1 MNFSKLQTL
10 ELQNK
15 HANFKELQKEL
26 QNKLQNELQNI
37 LAAKIKYEI
46 NCKDTVKSIL
56 SVCYVKIL

>member
-15 HANFKELQKEL
+15 HANFKELQ
-26 QNKLQNELQNI
+26 NKPQNELQNI

>member
-15 HANFKELQKEL
+15 HANFKEL